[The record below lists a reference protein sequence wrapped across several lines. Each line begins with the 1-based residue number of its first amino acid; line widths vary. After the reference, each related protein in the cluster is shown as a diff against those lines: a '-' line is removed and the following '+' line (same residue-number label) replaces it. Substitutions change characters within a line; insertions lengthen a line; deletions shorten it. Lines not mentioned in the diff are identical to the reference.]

1 MTFEEATMFVGTMV
15 QRNLKEALDEDK
27 ALFDK
32 LLKILIRENEPLV
45 RDILKGLVIGDPSDL
60 LVLPISEALKA
71 IDSKKTR

>member
-45 RDILKGLVIGDPSDL
+45 RDILKGLVVGDPSDL

>member
-1 MTFEEATMFVGTMV
+1 MFVGTMV
-15 QRNLKEALDEDK
+15 QRNLKEALDEDR

>member
-32 LLKILIRENEPLV
+32 LLNILIRENEPLV
-45 RDILKGLVIGDPSDL
+45 RDILKGLVMGDPSDL

>member
-1 MTFEEATMFVGTMV
+1 MFVGTMV

-71 IDSKKTR
+71 IDSKKAR

>member
-1 MTFEEATMFVGTMV
+1 MFVGTMV

>member
-1 MTFEEATMFVGTMV
+1 MFVGTMV

-32 LLKILIRENEPLV
+32 LLKILTRENEPLV

>member
-1 MTFEEATMFVGTMV
+1 MTLEEATMFVGTMV

-45 RDILKGLVIGDPSDL
+45 RDILKGLVMGDPSDL

>member
-1 MTFEEATMFVGTMV
+1 MFVGTMV

-32 LLKILIRENEPLV
+32 LLKILISENEPLV

>member
-1 MTFEEATMFVGTMV
+1 MFVGTMV

-32 LLKILIRENEPLV
+32 LLNILIRENEPLV
-45 RDILKGLVIGDPSDL
+45 RDILKGLVMGDPSDL

>member
-1 MTFEEATMFVGTMV
+1 MTLEEATMFVGTMV

>member
-1 MTFEEATMFVGTMV
+1 MFVGTMV

-45 RDILKGLVIGDPSDL
+45 RDILKGLVMGDPSDF

>member
-1 MTFEEATMFVGTMV
+1 MFVGTMV

-45 RDILKGLVIGDPSDL
+45 RDILKGLVMGDPSDL

-71 IDSKKTR
+71 IDSKKAR

>member
-1 MTFEEATMFVGTMV
+1 MTLEEATMFVGTMV

-71 IDSKKTR
+71 IDSKKAR

>member
-15 QRNLKEALDEDK
+15 QRNLTEALNEDK

-45 RDILKGLVIGDPSDL
+45 RDILKGIVMGDPSDP
-60 LVLPISEALKA
+60 LVIPISEALKA